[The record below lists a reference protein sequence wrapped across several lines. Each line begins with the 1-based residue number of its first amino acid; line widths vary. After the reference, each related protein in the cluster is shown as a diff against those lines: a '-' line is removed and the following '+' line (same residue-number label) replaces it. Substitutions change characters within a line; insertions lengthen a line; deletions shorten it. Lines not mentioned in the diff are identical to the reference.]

1 MQERP
6 RSIYRIAAPIK
17 SLARRFLYMGFVLG
31 AFSLMLLGKV
41 DAVLMERFRAQVT
54 DAFAPILDAMSRP
67 VATLADVAA
76 QIQQMVDLRAE
87 NVRLQEDRTRLL
99 QWQSVARRLEAENKT
114 LRGLLNYLPGPDA
127 GFISA
132 RVIADTGGAFVHSI
146 VLNAGARDGVVKGQA
161 VITGDGLVGRITG
174 LGRRSSRILLITDIN
189 SRIPILVEQQRTR
202 GILAGD
208 NSDQP
213 RLIHLP
219 PGATVTPGARIVTS
233 GHGGAFPPGLPIGVV
248 TSVSDGGI
256 KVEPFISRHRL
267 EYVRVVDFG
276 LERVVQL
283 PQPAAKKTG
292 KQVP

>member
-6 RSIYRIAAPIK
+6 RTIYRIAAPIK

-54 DAFAPILDAMSRP
+54 DGFAPILDAMSRP
-67 VATLADVAA
+67 VAAFADVAA
-76 QIQQMVDLRAE
+76 QIRQMVDLRAE
-87 NVRLQEDRTRLL
+87 NERLQEDRTRLL

-127 GFISA
+127 VFISA

-233 GHGGAFPPGLPIGVV
+233 GHGGVFPPGLPIGVV

-276 LERVVQL
+276 LERVVQS
-283 PQPAAKKTG
+283 PQPAANKTG
-292 KQVP
+292 KQAP

>member
-1 MQERP
+1 M
-6 RSIYRIAAPIK
+6 
-17 SLARRFLYMGFVLG
+17 G

-41 DAVLMERFRAQVT
+41 DAVLVERFRAQVT
-54 DAFAPILDAMSRP
+54 DGFAPILDAMSRP
-67 VATLADVAA
+67 VATIADVAA
-76 QIQQMVDLRAE
+76 NIQQMADLRSE
-87 NVRLQEDRTRLL
+87 NIRLQEDRTRLL
-99 QWQSVARRLEAENKT
+99 QWQSVARLLETENKT
-114 LRGLLNYLPGPDA
+114 LRGLLNYVPGPNA

-161 VITGDGLVGRITG
+161 VITGEGLVGRITG

-189 SRIPILVEQQRTR
+189 SRIPVLVEQQRTR

-208 NSDQP
+208 NSDKP

-219 PGATVTPGARIVTS
+219 PGATVTPGTRIVTS

-256 KVEPFISRHRL
+256 KVEPFISRDRL
-267 EYVRVVDFG
+267 EYVRVVEFG
-276 LERVVQL
+276 LEGVVQL
-283 PQPAAKKTG
+283 PQPAAKETG
-292 KQVP
+292 KKAP

>member
-1 MQERP
+1 MLERP
-6 RSIYRIAAPIK
+6 RTIYRIAAPIK
-17 SLARRFLYMGFVLG
+17 RVAQRFLYMGFVLG

-54 DAFAPILDAMSRP
+54 DGFAPILDAMSRP

-87 NVRLQEDRTRLL
+87 NIRLQEDRTRLL
-99 QWQSVARRLEAENKT
+99 QWQSVARQLETENKT
-114 LRGLLNYLPGPDA
+114 LRGLLKYVPGPDA

-189 SRIPILVEQQRTR
+189 SRIPVLVEQQRTR

-219 PGATVTPGARIVTS
+219 PGAMVTPGTRIVTS

-248 TSVSDGGI
+248 SSVGDGGI
-256 KVEPFISRHRL
+256 KVEAFISRDRL

-276 LERVVQL
+276 PEGGVQL
-283 PQPAAKKTG
+283 PHPAAKKTG
-292 KQVP
+292 KQAP

>member
-6 RSIYRIAAPIK
+6 RTIYRIAAPIK
-17 SLARRFLYMGFVLG
+17 SLAQRFLFLGFVLG
-31 AFSLMLLGKV
+31 AFALILLGKV
-41 DAVLMERFRAQVT
+41 DAILMERFRAQVT
-54 DAFAPILDAMSRP
+54 DGLAPILDAMSRP

-87 NVRLQEDRTRLL
+87 NIRLLEDRTRLL
-99 QWQSVARRLEAENKT
+99 QWQSAARRLETENTT
-114 LRGLLNYLPGPDA
+114 LRGLLNYVPGPDA

-161 VITGDGLVGRITG
+161 VITGDGLIGRITG
-174 LGRRSSRILLITDIN
+174 VGRRSSRILLITDIN
-189 SRIPILVEQQRTR
+189 SRIPVLVEQQRTR
-202 GILAGD
+202 GILGGD
-208 NSDQP
+208 NSNQL

-219 PGATVTPGARIVTS
+219 PGATVMPGARIVTS

-256 KVEPFISRHRL
+256 KVEPFISRDRL

-276 LERVVQL
+276 PEGGVQL
-283 PQPAAKKTG
+283 SQPAAKETG
-292 KQVP
+292 KQGP

>member
-17 SLARRFLYMGFVLG
+17 SLAQRFLYMGFVLG

-54 DAFAPILDAMSRP
+54 DGFAPILDAMSRP
-67 VATLADVAA
+67 VATLAGVAT

-87 NVRLQEDRTRLL
+87 NMRLREDKTRLL
-99 QWQSVARRLEAENKT
+99 QWQSAARQLEAENIT
-114 LRGLLNYLPGPDA
+114 LRGLLNYVPAPDA

-161 VITGDGLVGRITG
+161 VITGDGLIGRITG
-174 LGRRSSRILLITDIN
+174 VGRRSSRILLITDIN
-189 SRIPILVEQQRTR
+189 SRIPVLVERQRTR

-213 RLIHLP
+213 RLIHLS
-219 PGATVTPGARIVTS
+219 PGATVMPGARIVTS

-248 TSVSDGGI
+248 SSVSDGGI
-256 KVEPFISRHRL
+256 KVEPYIIRDRL
-267 EYVRVVDFG
+267 EYVRVVNFG
-276 LERVVQL
+276 LDGVVQL
-283 PQPAAKKTG
+283 PQPAAKESG
-292 KQVP
+292 KHVP

>member
-6 RSIYRIAAPIK
+6 RTIYRIAAPIK
-17 SLARRFLYMGFVLG
+17 RVAQRFLYMGFVLG

-41 DAVLMERFRAQVT
+41 DAVLIERFRAQVT
-54 DAFAPILDAMSRP
+54 DGFAPILDAMSRP
-67 VATLADVAA
+67 VATLSEGAA
-76 QIQQMVDLRAE
+76 HIQQMVDLRAE
-87 NVRLQEDRTRLL
+87 NIRLQEDRTRLL
-99 QWQSVARRLEAENKT
+99 QWQSVARRLETENIT
-114 LRGLLNYLPGPDA
+114 LRGLLNYVPGPDA

-189 SRIPILVEQQRTR
+189 SRIPVLVEQQRTR

-213 RLIHLP
+213 RLLHLP
-219 PGATVTPGARIVTS
+219 PGATVKPGARIVTS

-248 TSVSDGGI
+248 TSVSDSGI
-256 KVEPFISRHRL
+256 KVEPFISRNRL

-276 LERVVQL
+276 PEGVVQL
-283 PQPAAKKTG
+283 SQPAAKETG
-292 KQVP
+292 KQAP

>member
-6 RSIYRIAAPIK
+6 RTIYRIAVPSK

-127 GFISA
+127 RFISA

>member
-17 SLARRFLYMGFVLG
+17 NLAQRFLYMGFVLG

-54 DAFAPILDAMSRP
+54 DGFAPILDAISRP
-67 VATLADVAA
+67 VATLSDVAV
-76 QIQQMVDLRAE
+76 QIQQMADLRAA
-87 NVRLQEDRTRLL
+87 NVRLHEDRTRLL
-99 QWQSVARRLEAENKT
+99 QWQSVARRLEAENIT
-114 LRGLLNYLPGPDA
+114 LRGLLNYVPTPDA

-161 VITGDGLVGRITG
+161 VITGDGLIGRITG

-189 SRIPILVEQQRTR
+189 SRIPILVERQRTR

-213 RLIHLP
+213 RLIHLS
-219 PGATVTPGARIVTS
+219 PGATVIPGDRIVTS
-233 GHGGAFPPGLPIGVV
+233 GHGGAFPPGLPIGIVS
-248 TSVSDGGI
+248 SVSDGGI
-256 KVEPFISRHRL
+256 KIEPFISRDRL
-267 EYVRVVDFG
+267 EYVRVVNFG
-276 LERVVQL
+276 LEGVVQL
-283 PQPAAKKTG
+283 PQPAAEESG
-292 KQVP
+292 KHVP